1 MDVLN
6 SSEAPGAEAF
16 TAPAEEPGKG
26 KPAPPTAREVEYL
39 MEKIKEL
46 EKKVKSLDEEQK

>member
-1 MDVLN
+1 V
-6 SSEAPGAEAF
+6 SGE
-16 TAPAEEPGKG
+16 
-26 KPAPPTAREVEYL
+26 PAPPVGESSREKAIPQTAREVEYL